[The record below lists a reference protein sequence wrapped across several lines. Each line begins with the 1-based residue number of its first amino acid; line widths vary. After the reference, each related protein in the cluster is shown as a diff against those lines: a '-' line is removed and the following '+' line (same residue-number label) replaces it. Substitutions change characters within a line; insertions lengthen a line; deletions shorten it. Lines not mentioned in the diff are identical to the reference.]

1 MTIAMKIKT
10 CRTFKAGELVPTSGV
25 YALLHS
31 NPHAIGMREM
41 YFEGS
46 RFPECGSCSEGVFYR
61 LESPCASKFAPVV
74 PELAF
79 AA

>member
-1 MTIAMKIKT
+1 MTFTMKLKT
-10 CRTFKAGELVPTSGV
+10 RTFKAGELVPTSGV
-25 YALLHS
+25 YAVLHS
-31 NPHAIGMREM
+31 NPHAIGTREM

-46 RFPECGSCSEGVFYR
+46 RFPECGGCSDGVVYR
-61 LESPCASKFAPVV
+61 LESLCATKLAPVF

>member
-1 MTIAMKIKT
+1 MTIAMKLKT
-10 CRTFKAGELVPTSGV
+10 CRTFKPGEIVPTTGV
-25 YALLHS
+25 YAVLHS
-31 NPHAIGMREM
+31 SPLATGTREM

-46 RFPECGSCSEGVFYR
+46 RFPECGSCIGVFYR
-61 LESPCASKFAPVV
+61 LESPCASKLVPMA

>member
-1 MTIAMKIKT
+1 MTFTMKLKT
-10 CRTFKAGELVPTSGV
+10 SRTFGAGELVPTSGV
-25 YALLHS
+25 YAVWHS
-31 NPHAIGMREM
+31 NPHAIGTREM

-46 RFPECGSCSEGVFYR
+46 RFPECEGCREGAFYR
-61 LESPCASKFAPVV
+61 LESPCASKLTPVV